1 MIIATAALGVG
12 CAKSAPKTMAPH
24 DVAGGAAGAAA
35 APDESAEAEAQRDQI
50 AEIEAELERYE
61 ASMLEAGVE
70 LPEPVQA
77 LRRDAGQSATP
88 ATAGDPAQ
96 RCQRICD
103 LSANMCTLRDRICEL
118 ADEHADDPRYTAAC
132 ERAGL
137 DCDRA
142 TEACEGCDA

>member
-1 MIIATAALGVG
+1 MLFATAALGVG
-12 CAKSAPKTMAPH
+12 CAKKSPATSAPRDAS
-24 DVAGGAAGAAA
+24 GGMAGAAA
-35 APDESAEAEAQRDQI
+35 DESAEWESQDDRLAR
-50 AEIEAELERYE
+50 IEAELDRYE
-61 ASMLEAGVE
+61 ESMLEAGVE

-77 LRRDAGQSATP
+77 LRQDAGKSATP
-88 ATAGDPAQ
+88 AAAGDPAQ

-118 ADEHADDPRYTAAC
+118 ADEHTDDARYAATC